1 MSTTPRNRIYTLVE
15 CGILIALSCV
25 LSLFTIFEMPLGGS
39 ITPASMLPIMIIGIR
54 HGNRW
59 GLGSAFVYSLFQ
71 MLTALVKGNVFP
83 YCQTGGTLVIC
94 ILFDYLVPFT
104 ILGLAGLFRNHAL
117 GKFRHFG
124 VYLGM
129 VAVVFL
135 RFVCHF
141 LTGITIWA
149 QWADGAAAV
158 IAYSAAYN
166 STYLLPDLAICL
178 VLSVLL
184 LETPQMKRIMHLK
197 VDYPEENA

>member
-1 MSTTPRNRIYTLVE
+1 MQTNFQSKVRALVE

-25 LSLFTIFEMPLGGS
+25 LSLFTLWEMPLGGS
-39 ITPASMLPIMIIGIR
+39 ITPASMLPIMILGIR
-54 HGNRW
+54 HGNKW
-59 GLGSAFVYSLFQ
+59 GLGSAFVFSIFQAVTSLI
-71 MLTALVKGNVFP
+71 KGNVFP
-83 YCQTGGTLVIC
+83 YCQTGLTLTVC

-104 ILGLAGLFRNHAL
+104 VLGLAGLFRNHTL

-129 VAVVFL
+129 VTVVFI

-158 IAYSAAYN
+158 LAYSAAYN
-166 STYLLPDLAICL
+166 GTYLLPDLAICL
-178 VLSVLL
+178 VISCLL

-197 VDYPEENA
+197 VDYPEEA